1 MSRSAPGLLK
11 PNISALVGNL
21 YGSND
26 PRRDSGF
33 SIFYMGINIGAV
45 MAPLVCG
52 YLAQSEGFRRG
63 RALLASIRPPAG
75 TGVFCGAEVGM
86 ILGLIV
92 YVWQRNRLIDAGH
105 RVSQARGQ
113 KADATPPAPLTRQ
126 EWKRVA
132 AIFVF
137 SLFTI
142 LCWAA

>member
-1 MSRSAPGLLK
+1 
-11 PNISALVGNL
+11 
-21 YGSND
+21 
-26 PRRDSGF
+26 
-33 SIFYMGINIGAV
+33 
-45 MAPLVCG
+45 
-52 YLAQSEGFRRG
+52 
-63 RALLASIRPPAG
+63 
-75 TGVFCGAEVGM
+75 M

-132 AIFVF
+132 AVFVF
-137 SLFTI
+137 LLFTI